1 MAYTMDTK
9 LEVLLDDPKVRP
21 VIEQYMPG
29 VADNPMV
36 SMVKGMTLQ
45 AIVDN
50 PMAVQ
55 FGITEEK
62 VQSVLDQANKLV

>member
-1 MAYTMDTK
+1 MTYTMETK
-9 LEVLLDDPKVRP
+9 LGDLLKDPKVKP
-21 VIEQYMPG
+21 VIDQYLPG
-29 VADNPMV
+29 IADNPMV

-50 PMAVQ
+50 PMAAQ